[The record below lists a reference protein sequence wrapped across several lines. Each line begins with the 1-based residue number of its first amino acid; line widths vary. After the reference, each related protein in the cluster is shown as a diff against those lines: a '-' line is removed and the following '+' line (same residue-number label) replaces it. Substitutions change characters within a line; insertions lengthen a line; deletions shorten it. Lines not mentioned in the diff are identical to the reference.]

1 MIIDI
6 LSNCE
11 TELLRNENLFSD
23 EALLSELDEPIPMG
37 GNTFDFLTLNNT
49 EEFKDYK
56 DPNILEPPNANV
68 MITHPVTDN
77 SQPITCVQ
85 QDIASVQNR
94 PQRISVASTPT
105 VFNSHYTIPQN
116 VSFNV
121 QPPVVTLAPVP
132 QQRQLI
138 LPAKIIKSESLV
150 YSRGTQA
157 VTSTSVPHQ
166 IRTLVNTANGTVL
179 ATGT

>member
-1 MIIDI
+1 MDG
-6 LSNCE
+6 
-11 TELLRNENLFSD
+11 D
-23 EALLSELDEPIPMG
+23 
-37 GNTFDFLTLNNT
+37 TFDFLTLNNT
-49 EEFKDYK
+49 DEFKDFK
-56 DPNILEPPNANV
+56 DPGILEPSNV
-68 MITHPVTDN
+68 MITQPVTDN

-85 QDIASVQNR
+85 QDVASAQNR
-94 PQRISVASTPT
+94 LQRVSVASTPT
-105 VFNSHYTIPQN
+105 VFNSQYTIPPS

-121 QPPVVTLAPVP
+121 QPPVVTLAPVVP

-157 VTSTSVPHQ
+157 VTSTSLPHQ